1 MSHLGL
7 KEYIVQ
13 GELALTCCSS
23 QCNSPD
29 FCLCLKISFIHRKSS
44 SSHKTMPQGYQRM
57 QSTLDLQPSSQ
68 SPEGW
73 YNNLSDY
80 VTIDGLS
87 VAESTEEKL
96 SMEVWKIFSGIDI
109 AAWIEYATGSQC
121 PEGIRD
127 MGLGFEILRESLPH
141 DIQKNL
147 VSSSDILL
155 RLLMTVD
162 FQDELSLRHKLAPL
176 LEGIRAAL
184 GQRSLARSSDS
195 SLGDRMVSIILD
207 QRVNYRLRVVQF
219 RIRQLCTEKTQKCWN
234 RLCDTIWIPSP
245 GKVDSLAKELIGSYC
260 ATPRSSN
267 QQESQSRS
275 AHFEAVLRKTCN
287 LSDRV
292 HEAIVAAPENRQTY
306 MELANVSN
314 ITTF

>member
-1 MSHLGL
+1 
-7 KEYIVQ
+7 
-13 GELALTCCSS
+13 
-23 QCNSPD
+23 
-29 FCLCLKISFIHRKSS
+29 
-44 SSHKTMPQGYQRM
+44 M
-57 QSTLDLQPSSQ
+57 QSASDLLPSSQ
-68 SPEGW
+68 SPEDW

-80 VTIDGLS
+80 VTIDGLN
-87 VAESTEEKL
+87 VAKSIEEEL

-109 AAWIEYATGSQC
+109 AAWIKYATGSQC

-127 MGLGFEILRESLPH
+127 LGLGFEILRESLPH

-162 FQDELSLRHKLAPL
+162 FQDELSPRHKLAPL
-176 LEGIRAAL
+176 LDGIRAAL
-184 GQRSLARSSDS
+184 GQGSLARSGDS

-219 RIRQLCTEKTQKCWN
+219 RIRQLCTEKTQKRWN

-245 GKVDSLAKELIGSYC
+245 GKVDALAKELIGSYC
-260 ATPRSSN
+260 VTPRSSN
-267 QQESQSRS
+267 QQESQSQS
-275 AHFEAVLRKTCN
+275 AHSEAVLRKTSN

-292 HEAIVAAPENRQTY
+292 HEAIVAARENEQTY
-306 MELANVSN
+306 VKLAKVSN
-314 ITTF
+314 STTF

>member
-1 MSHLGL
+1 MSRPRL

-13 GELALTCCSS
+13 GEFALTCCCS
-23 QCNSPD
+23 QCSSPD
-29 FCLCLKISFIHRKSS
+29 FCLCLKISFIHQKSF
-44 SSHKTMPQGYQRM
+44 SSHKTTPQGYQRM
-57 QSTLDLQPSSQ
+57 QSASDLLPSSQ
-68 SPEGW
+68 SPEDW

-80 VTIDGLS
+80 VTIDGLN
-87 VAESTEEKL
+87 VAKSIEEEL

-109 AAWIEYATGSQC
+109 AAWIKYATGSQC

-127 MGLGFEILRESLPH
+127 LGLGFEILRESLPH

-162 FQDELSLRHKLAPL
+162 FQDELSPRHKLAPL
-176 LEGIRAAL
+176 LDGIRAAL
-184 GQRSLARSSDS
+184 GQGSLARSGDS

-219 RIRQLCTEKTQKCWN
+219 RIRQLCTEKTQKRWN

-245 GKVDSLAKELIGSYC
+245 GKVDALAKELIGSYC
-260 ATPRSSN
+260 VTPRSSN
-267 QQESQSRS
+267 QQESQSQS
-275 AHFEAVLRKTCN
+275 AHFEAVLRKTSN

-292 HEAIVAAPENRQTY
+292 HEAIVAARENEQTY
-306 MELANVSN
+306 VKLAKVSN
-314 ITTF
+314 STTF